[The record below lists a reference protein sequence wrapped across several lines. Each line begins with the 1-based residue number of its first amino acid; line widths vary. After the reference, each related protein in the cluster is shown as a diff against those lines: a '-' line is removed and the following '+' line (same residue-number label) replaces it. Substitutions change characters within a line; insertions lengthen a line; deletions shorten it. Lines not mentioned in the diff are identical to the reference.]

1 MNTTKIVKIFT
12 GIIACFTTI
21 FFILGEIAYNYT
33 YTQINYNLATSVPS
47 NLDDASAYPTLGGLF
62 DYSYQ
67 LFLYLG
73 IFLIICSVA
82 SIIVS
87 MKYEHKVPLLMVVCM
102 CLPLIYLGIDWLYIR
117 IITGSWMELGEFF
130 RSVVCEICRTG
141 GRL

>member
-33 YTQINYNLATSVPS
+33 YAQINHNFNTSVPS
-47 NLDDASAYPTLGGLF
+47 NLDDATAYPTLGGIF

-82 SIIVS
+82 AIIVS
-87 MKYEHKVPLLMVVCM
+87 VSKEHKVPLLMVVCM
-102 CLPLIYLGIDWLYIR
+102 CLPLAYLGIDWVYIR
-117 IITGSWMELGEFF
+117 IITGSWMELSQFF